1 MQPTCQLTM
10 QRLLT
15 LTLRFSAVFLIASGI
30 SWAQHDAATVTGT
43 VTEASGAVLPSAN
56 VTVTNVDTKLMFKGV
71 SNQDGIYSI
80 PNLPIGD
87 YTLDITHQGFKVFSV
102 PDLHLTAAQV
112 LEVNAKLSVGSV
124 SETVHVTGIPP
135 AIKRQLRL
143 TG

>member
-1 MQPTCQLTM
+1 MTLHNIGDQTLNSGGRKCRPTCQLTM

-15 LTLRFSAVFLIASGI
+15 LTLRLSAVFLIASGI

-87 YTLDITHQGFKVFSV
+87 YTLDITHQGFKAYSV
-102 PDLHLTAAQV
+102 PDLHLT
-112 LEVNAKLSVGSV
+112 LHRFSK
-124 SETVHVTGIPP
+124 
-135 AIKRQLRL
+135 
-143 TG
+143 

>member
-1 MQPTCQLTM
+1 M

-15 LTLRFSAVFLIASGI
+15 LTLRLSAVFLIASGI

-87 YTLDITHQGFKVFSV
+87 YTLDITHRDS
-102 PDLHLTAAQV
+102 
-112 LEVNAKLSVGSV
+112 
-124 SETVHVTGIPP
+124 
-135 AIKRQLRL
+135 KRTPYRIC
-143 TG
+143 T